1 MSLKSRLRK
10 LEQKLGRDDEVRRLL
25 VVFAELDRRWTAGN
39 GEEIDPASIDP
50 RTQVIVFRT
59 RPDGPQ

>member
-1 MSLKSRLRK
+1 MSLEARLRK
-10 LEQKLGRDDEVRRLL
+10 LEQELGHDDKEPSLL
-25 VVFAELDRRWTAGN
+25 VVFADLDGRWTAGN

-50 RTQVIVFRT
+50 RTKVIVFRT